1 MKHFATIEEIAA
13 LHGWTIS
20 YARKVASREQW
31 RRRRRPDRRA
41 EYSLRD
47 VSSVDSREAM
57 GYNSDV
63 MVQEV

>member
-1 MKHFATIEEIAA
+1 MTRFATIEEIAT
-13 LHGWTIS
+13 LHGWTVA
-20 YARKVASREQW
+20 YARKLASREQW
-31 RRRRRPDRRA
+31 RRRRRPDRRV

-47 VSSVDSREAM
+47 VSRVDSREAM